1 VRKLVAASH
10 GYDLPAFEKPHHPED
25 MGLGRPPKGTLYHY
39 PNPHNPRSLDL
50 GIAGAPKVAQ
60 QIYTQATLTKMC
72 VRFYQGEAM
81 EKTLAWAEGELEGF
95 MRS

>member
-1 VRKLVAASH
+1 
-10 GYDLPAFEKPHHPED
+10 
-25 MGLGRPPKGTLYHY
+25 
-39 PNPHNPRSLDL
+39 
-50 GIAGAPKVAQ
+50 
-60 QIYTQATLTKMC
+60 